1 MSQHDLFLFETDN
14 FPKVMV
20 TWPSVIMKKNKT
32 ARGSWSETLAE
43 LVVFWWSSTCKHHSQ
58 HTILLNRGIRDSI
71 WNCICIS
78 SQITHGCYLEH
89 MFCEDSFWSP
99 KWSSWTSLSAFWT
112 TLRSVR
118 HFKHFEIPFEAI
130 SIISKCFEALHEAI
144 LSILKQLIKQF
155 RKHLKVFWNRCKSRS
170 NQVT

>member
-1 MSQHDLFLFETDN
+1 MAISDHE
-14 FPKVMV
+14 
-20 TWPSVIMKKNKT
+20 KK
-32 ARGSWSETLAE
+32 ARGSWSETL
-43 LVVFWWSSTCKHHSQ
+43 VVLNHFANLQSLWFFGEAQ
-58 HTILLNRGIRDSI
+58 HVNMISITNYTESVIVTVYQIVYAFHRMNTWLLLRA
-71 WNCICIS
+71 
-78 SQITHGCYLEH
+78 HV
-89 MFCEDSFWSP
+89 CEDSFWSP

-118 HFKHFEIPFEAI
+118 QFKHFETPFEAI

>member
-1 MSQHDLFLFETDN
+1 MAISDN
-14 FPKVMV
+14 E
-20 TWPSVIMKKNKT
+20 KK
-32 ARGSWSETLAE
+32 ARGSWSETSGFKPLCKPAE
-43 LVVFWWSSTCKHHSQ
+43 LVVFWWSSTCKHDQ
-58 HTILLNRGIRDSI
+58 HHKLYWIGDREVYGIVYAFHRMNTWLLLRA
-71 WNCICIS
+71 
-78 SQITHGCYLEH
+78 HV
-89 MFCEDSFWSP
+89 CEDSFWSP

-118 HFKHFEIPFEAI
+118 HFKHFETPFEAI